1 MGKHSVHGFDSD
13 YDCISIAADSACCVH
28 QAVKRQQVQIDII
41 PEDGEGNI
49 DVHALERMLAN
60 GAQAPALIAITH
72 IPTSSGR

>member
-1 MGKHSVHGFDSD
+1 MS
-13 YDCISIAADSACCVH
+13 ITPMLTIAAVYSLC

-41 PEDGEGNI
+41 PEDGQGDI
-49 DVHALERMLAN
+49 DVDALERMLSN